1 MIPVTETDKKEN
13 PNVDSVVQANIVLRA
28 QPRLDAKWVGL
39 DPGLVRYNNLP
50 LHPLPSYIFTGPSAV
65 PIFLLPQE
73 PPSPLVKVFSRDG
86 LSSLWNDLVKDG
98 ELTALNNR

>member
-1 MIPVTETDKKEN
+1 MIPVTETDKN
-13 PNVDSVVQANIVLRA
+13 SNVDSVVQANIVLRA

-39 DPGLVRYNNLP
+39 DPGMVSSNNLP

-65 PIFLLPQE
+65 PIFLLPQV
-73 PPSPLVKVFSRDG
+73 PSSPLVKVFSRDG